1 MTGGNFNL
9 VVRTKRWVK
18 FFLNYVNEK
27 LHGLDFSMVYVGDIQ
42 RNTAEFHGYSMT
54 DAGDM
59 KRMLQAI
66 PVNPA
71 DAAFLDIGCGK
82 GMCMKCAAESGY
94 RKVAGLDLDR
104 HLLDIAPADA
114 SLSESSA
121 QASATEESAS
131 EALAEESTSSESSAE
146 ATPAPQEAEGGKT
159 LVVYYSATGNTEE
172 AANYIAEATGGDLFE
187 LEPAGPYS
195 QADLDWTD
203 SDSRVVYEHDNPD
216 ARDVE
221 LVADTVEN
229 WEEYDTIFI
238 GYPIWWGIA
247 AWPVDDFIQ
256 SNDFTGKTVIPFC
269 TSASSGLGESGTL
282 LAEMA
287 GTGDWLEGQ
296 RFSSAVSEADVQSCS
311 TASTCEVRRRTAT
324 RWLRPSS
331 RRTGSRCCTSGR
343 RATPRPRPN
352 TPKTTAAILTTRTSA
367 RISRAFRCP
376 RARR

>member
-1 MTGGNFNL
+1 
-9 VVRTKRWVK
+9 
-18 FFLNYVNEK
+18 
-27 LHGLDFSMVYVGDIQ
+27 
-42 RNTAEFHGYSMT
+42 
-54 DAGDM
+54 M
-59 KRMLQAI
+59 KRIAALFVGAAMLLGL
-66 PVNPA
+66 
-71 DAAFLDIGCGK
+71 AAC
-82 GMCMKCAAESGY
+82 S
-94 RKVAGLDLDR
+94 
-104 HLLDIAPADA
+104 DIAPADA

-121 QASATEESAS
+121 QASAPEESAS
-131 EALAEESTSSESSAE
+131 EAMAEESTSSESSAE

-187 LEPAGPYS
+187 LEPAEPYS

-216 ARDVE
+216 VRDVE

-256 SNDFTGKTVIPFC
+256 ANDFTGKTVIPFC

-296 RFSSAVSEADVQSCS
+296 RFSSAVSEADVQS
-311 TASTCEVRRRTAT
+311 
-324 RWLRPSS
+324 WLD
-331 RRTGSRCCTSGR
+331 G
-343 RATPRPRPN
+343 
-352 TPKTTAAILTTRTSA
+352 LDL
-367 RISRAFRCP
+367 
-376 RARR
+376 